1 MSHEPLPPAMMLR
14 SFLTVGSAFVLSV
27 IALIVC
33 TFGIGLNFF
42 PQFAEYFD
50 AGPEALKAVMDAT
63 PEKAIPSLMF
73 WIVVALSAL
82 ANVLIGFYVIKT
94 APFSH
99 FGHAAFVAILLFI
112 YYLQMAISDPPG
124 KKSMTLIYM
133 VLFPLALLVGAK
145 WTINRMIRQH
155 HEQENTLELPS

>member
-1 MSHEPLPPAMMLR
+1 MSSDPLPPGMMLR
-14 SFLTVGSAFVLSV
+14 SFLTVASAFVLSV

-42 PQFAEYFD
+42 PQFAECFD
-50 AGPEALKAVMDAT
+50 AGPEALKAVMDT
-63 PEKAIPSLMF
+63 NPEKAIPSLMF
-73 WIVVALSAL
+73 WIVVAVAVL
-82 ANVLIGFYVIKT
+82 ANLAIGFYVIKT

-99 FGHAAFVAILLFI
+99 FGHASFVAVLLFI

-133 VLFPLALLVGAK
+133 IAFPLALLVGAK
-145 WTINRMIRQH
+145 WTINRLVRKHQS
-155 HEQENTLELPS
+155 EELLN